1 MRLHNLARAKIRDLG
16 EGSRIMRPVLLVAHG
31 SKDPRAQATTRALA
45 RTVAAVRPGL
55 DVRVAFLEQATPQPA
70 EVLAGMPP
78 GTVVVPLLLTR
89 AFHGSVDLPAQV
101 AGFDCVITDT
111 LGEPSELL
119 LTALEK
125 RLPRAPF
132 DGLVLA
138 AAGTRVTEARA
149 TVDRVAAALSDRLDV
164 PCVVG
169 YAAGATP
176 SGASA
181 VDTLRSRG
189 ARTVAVA
196 SYFLAPGR
204 LYDLVTAS
212 ALGAGAIA
220 AAAPLGASWQMAE
233 LILDRIDSRA
243 LAGSV
248 VV

>member
-1 MRLHNLARAKIRDLG
+1 M
-16 EGSRIMRPVLLVAHG
+16 SSVLLVAHG
-31 SKDPRAQATTRALA
+31 SRDSRAQAATRALA

-55 DVRVAFLEQATPQPA
+55 DVRVAFLEQAAPQPA
-70 EVLAGMPP
+70 AVLAVLPA
-78 GTVVVPLLLTR
+78 GTVVVPLLLTN

-101 AGFDCVITDT
+101 AGFDCVISDT

-119 LTALEK
+119 LAALTR
-125 RLPRAPF
+125 RLPRARF

-138 AAGTRVTEARA
+138 AAGTRVPEARE
-149 TVDRVAAALSDRLDV
+149 TVERVAAALSHRLNV
-164 PCVVG
+164 SCEVG

-181 VDTLRSRG
+181 VDSLRSRG
-189 ARTVAVA
+189 ARSVVMA

-220 AAAPLGASWQMAE
+220 AAPSLGASWPMAE
-233 LILDRIDSRA
+233 LILD
-243 LAGSV
+243 
-248 VV
+248 